1 MLSGLE
7 AVLFDLDGTLIDSM
21 WIWEAIDIEYLGR
34 FNVPFDKS
42 YQHGIAG
49 MSMTE
54 TAVFFKENFGIP
66 DSIEKMKEDWND
78 MARDKYRYEVKL
90 KPGVLEFLEWLK
102 KNGIKAGIGTSNSI
116 ELCNE
121 VLEALD
127 IKKYFQSVHTSN
139 EVKAGKPSPD
149 IYLLVAKD
157 LGAEPSKC
165 IVFEDLYQGVCA
177 GKSAGMKTCVVEDEA
192 AKETWDKAVATADY
206 NIHDFEDKLIKD
218 AMKRGGKQA

>member
-1 MLSGLE
+1 MLSGID

-21 WIWEAIDIEYLGR
+21 WIWEAIDIEYLAR

-54 TAVFFKENFGIP
+54 TAIFFKEHFGIP
-66 DSIEKMKEDWND
+66 DSIEKMKDDWND
-78 MARDKYRYEVKL
+78 MARDKYRYEVTL
-90 KPGVLEFLEWLK
+90 KPGVLEFLKWLNE
-102 KNGIKAGIGTSNSI
+102 NGIKTGIGTSNSI

-121 VLEALD
+121 VLEALG
-127 IKKYFQSVHTSN
+127 IKKYFQSVHTAN

-157 LGAEPSKC
+157 LGVEPEKC

-177 GKSAGMKTCVVEDEA
+177 GNSAGMRTCVVEEET
-192 AKETWDKAVATADY
+192 AKETWEKAVEAADY
-206 NIHDFEDKLIKD
+206 NIHDFEDIIIKE
-218 AMKRGGKQA
+218 AMECGGKR